1 MKKIEKNYK
10 SYYKKNHI
18 KTLFA
23 YLFIFTCISLFS
35 SCSKDNNN
43 VFTPEPEPEPTV
55 INYISD
61 SPSNLNV
68 VYFIPSGKA
77 PLENYQK
84 RISGIILHT
93 QAWYK
98 KEMDRNGFGEKTFGL
113 LVDEK
118 DAQSIKITVING
130 KNNADYYPYEGG
142 GARAGEEIEAYFNE
156 NPSES
161 TSAHT
166 VVFMPSRTGD
176 SGWDA
181 GGVPFYGI
189 GRWCYVLDYKNFD
202 MQTWQDGTQEG
213 STNWIGGTIHEIGHA
228 LNLPHNQHKVNDGWI
243 AMMAWGNHEYTG
255 SPDNVHLTKASA
267 AILNNNQVFNKESGS
282 TFYTETPLHTIKSMR
297 IYADDTNLYLKSKFE
312 VSLAVNAVNVYND
325 PKTSDSDSNY
335 NAISWSTTNIIDN
348 DSISFVMP
356 LNAINQDYKQYPFE
370 LRIRFCHT
378 NGNFS
383 FESFQYEFENGK
395 PDIDVH
401 IFDVQDV
408 DKTGWTIAEFSSEE
422 ASGEGADNGQAKHA
436 IDTNSETFWHT
447 QWDGAQPPYPHSIT
461 INLNTDQIIKG
472 FTFLHRTAKYNGRP
486 KEITIEI
493 STDGTTFENLG
504 DFTLNDNTAKQL
516 IELITPVTAHYYKLT
531 VASGYD
537 DGSGES
543 VFFTH
548 LAEMGIY

>member
-1 MKKIEKNYK
+1 MNKK
-10 SYYKKNHI
+10 
-18 KTLFA
+18 LFT
-23 YLFIFTCISLFS
+23 YLVIFSFIYVFI
-35 SCSKDNNN
+35 SCSDDKNNN
-43 VFTPEPEPEPTV
+43 VVIEPDPEPTV
-55 INYISD
+55 INYTSN

-142 GARAGEEIEAYFNE
+142 GTRAGIEIEAYFNE

-176 SGWDA
+176 NGWDA

-189 GRWCYVLDYKNFD
+189 GRWCYVLDYRNFD
-202 MQTWQDGTQEG
+202 MQTWRDGTQEG
-213 STNWIGGTIHEIGHA
+213 NTNWIGGTIHEIGHA
-228 LNLPHNQHKVNDGWI
+228 LNLPHNQHKANDGWI
-243 AMMAWGNHEYTG
+243 AMMAWGNHEYNS
-255 SPDNVHLTKASA
+255 SPDDVHLTQASA
-267 AILNNNQVFNKESGS
+267 AILNNNQVFNEGPRLA
-282 TFYTETPLHTIKSMR
+282 FYNETPSHTIKSMR
-297 IYADDTNLYLKSKFE
+297 IYADDTNLYLKSKFDASVE
-312 VSLAVNAVNVYND
+312 VNAVNVYND
-325 PKTSDSDSNY
+325 PKTSDSDSDY
-335 NAISWSTTNIIDN
+335 NAVSWSTTNIIDS

-383 FESFQYEFENGK
+383 FESFQYEFKNDK
-395 PDIDVH
+395 PEIDVN
-401 IFDVQDV
+401 IFEVQEV
-408 DKTGWTIAEFSSEE
+408 DKSGWTVAEFSSEE
-422 ASGEGADNGQAKHA
+422 ASGEGPDNGQAKHA
-436 IDTNSETFWHT
+436 IDDNSETFWHSE
-447 QWDGAQPPYPHSIT
+447 WLASEPDYPHYIT
-461 INLNTDQIIKG
+461 INLNIDQTIKG
-472 FTFLHRTAKYNGRP
+472 FTFLPRRNKYNGRP

-493 STDGTTFENLG
+493 STDGTTFEKLG
-504 DFTLNDNTAKQL
+504 DFILNDSTAKQL
-516 IELITPVTAHYYKLT
+516 IELITPVTAQYYKLT
-531 VASGYD
+531 VTSGYD

-543 VFFTH
+543 LFFTH
-548 LAEMGIY
+548 LTEIGIY